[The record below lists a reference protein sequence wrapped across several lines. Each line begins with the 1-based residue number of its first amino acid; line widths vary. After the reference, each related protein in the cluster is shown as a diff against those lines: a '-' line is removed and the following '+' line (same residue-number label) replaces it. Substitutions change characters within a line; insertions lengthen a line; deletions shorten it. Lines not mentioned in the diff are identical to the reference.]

1 MFENC
6 CIEYNIAHDL
16 SLCCKSI
23 ELKKKKSTPSSVC
36 VSVCVCVESYRK
48 TRIDFIYYGTRIF

>member
-23 ELKKKKSTPSSVC
+23 ELKKKKIHPVLCVC
-36 VSVCVCVESYRK
+36 ERVCVC
-48 TRIDFIYYGTRIF
+48 